1 MRSSAMASNVLL
13 SSLMLSGFSAPGS
26 HCTGGT
32 VYSSPSASTIDSR
45 GRGSQYMPPEPKVEW
60 ADAIVSGGTSLAPST
75 NDGFEG
81 SSGPPVSAPVIPA
94 AVVISV
100 IEHRSVSYAAA
111 MVAVLIDQY
120 KP

>member
-1 MRSSAMASNVLL
+1 A
-13 SSLMLSGFSAPGS
+13 
-26 HCTGGT
+26 
-32 VYSSPSASTIDSR
+32 
-45 GRGSQYMPPEPKVEW
+45 E
-60 ADAIVSGGTSLAPST
+60 AIVSGETSWAPST

-81 SSGPPVSAPVIPA
+81 SSGSPVSAPVIPA

-120 KP
+120 KPLSIRIGLYISLIAFFGRQPSLPILAWPPSRQYAGNL